1 MASTDLARM
10 QAVIDR
16 LTAEIEAQHQRFNT
30 AINNMSQ
37 GLCFFDGAQR
47 LIVCNDLYAQMY
59 KLTRELVRPGT
70 TLKEIVEHRFAARCH
85 PRMTREEYLKWRDAV
100 AVSSVASDT
109 EVELEDGRI
118 IAIHH
123 QPMPDG
129 GWVATHEDVTERRR
143 AEEALRAAKQQLE
156 MIALQDPL
164 TGLAN
169 RRKFS
174 EHFEYVA
181 SLARRGKSETSLLVV
196 DIDHFK
202 SINDRRGHAIGDA
215 CLKSIA
221 SLLVASSREVDLVA
235 RFGGEEFVL
244 LLPDAGTTGAL
255 RAAERIRAHVEAN
268 PCRVDSTDSL
278 ERITVSIGV
287 ATSDAGSLP
296 FDDLFKLADGA
307 LYRAKGAGRNRI
319 SQ

>member
-1 MASTDLARM
+1 MAPTDLARM

-16 LTAEIEAQHQRFNT
+16 LAAEIEAQHQRFNT

-70 TLKEIVEHRFAARCH
+70 TLREIVDHRFAARCQ
-85 PRMTREEYLKWRDAV
+85 PKMTREEYLKWRDV
-100 AVSSVASDT
+100 IAVSPVASDT

-129 GWVATHEDVTERRR
+129 GWVATHEDITERRR

-169 RRKFS
+169 RRKFA
-174 EHFEYVA
+174 ERFEYVA
-181 SLARRGKSETSLLVV
+181 SLARRSKSETSLLVV

-202 SINDRRGHAIGDA
+202 SVNDRLGHAAGDA
-215 CLKSIA
+215 CLVSIA
-221 SLLVASSREVDLVA
+221 SLLLASAREVDLVA

-244 LLPDAGTTGAL
+244 LLPDTGTTGAL
-255 RAAERIRAHVEAN
+255 RAAERIRAHVAAH
-268 PCRVDSTDSL
+268 PCRIEGTDSP
-278 ERITVSIGV
+278 EPITVSIGV
-287 ATSDAGSLP
+287 ATSKAGSVA
-296 FDDLFKLADGA
+296 FDELFAHSDRA
-307 LYRAKGAGRNRI
+307 LYRAKRAGRNRV